1 MTLSWVRH
9 GAKLH
14 SSALNSPALVKQGGG
29 FLLCIKRLSYIL
41 PETRTKAH
49 KMDTTKWK
57 SVLVPVEVYRE
68 LKILSAIE
76 GRTISGQL
84 RFMFDQY
91 SKLKSVRNKLKQYYE
106 AA

>member
-1 MTLSWVRH
+1 MGRSCIALLSTPPLCSERR
-9 GAKLH
+9 
-14 SSALNSPALVKQGGG
+14 G

>member
-1 MTLSWVRH
+1 MR
-9 GAKLH
+9 G
-14 SSALNSPALVKQGGG
+14 
-29 FLLCIKRLSYIL
+29 LSYIV

-91 SKLKSVRNKLKQYYE
+91 SKLKSVGGSVPRTEDTFRNRRQNH
-106 AA
+106 

>member
-1 MTLSWVRH
+1 MEISTCS
-9 GAKLH
+9 
-14 SSALNSPALVKQGGG
+14 GG
-29 FLLCIKRLSYIL
+29 S
-41 PETRTKAH
+41 
-49 KMDTTKWK
+49 
-57 SVLVPVEVYRE
+57 YRE

-106 AA
+106 EA

>member
-1 MTLSWVRH
+1 MCI
-9 GAKLH
+9 
-14 SSALNSPALVKQGGG
+14 SALL
-29 FLLCIKRLSYIL
+29 YIL

-49 KMDTTKWK
+49 NMDTTKWK

-91 SKLKSVRNKLKQYYE
+91 SKLKSVRKKLQQYYE
-106 AA
+106 EA